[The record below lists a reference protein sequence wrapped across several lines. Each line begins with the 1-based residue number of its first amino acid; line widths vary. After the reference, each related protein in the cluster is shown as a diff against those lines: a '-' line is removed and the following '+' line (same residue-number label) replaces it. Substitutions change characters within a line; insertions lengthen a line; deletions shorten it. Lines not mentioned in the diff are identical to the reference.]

1 MIDEAIPERVG
12 IKRPVVHVWGPFG
25 MQLECKLAHFWR
37 KITAL
42 QFVVSPSVRGSGWSR
57 NRTGDTRFFRPLLY
71 QLSYPALPAD
81 SENVRATGR
90 ETPDFG
96 DRDPSARHVH

>member
-12 IKRPVVHVWGPFG
+12 IERPVAQRLGPFG
-25 MQLECKLAHFWR
+25 LQLECKLAHFWR
-37 KITAL
+37 KFTAL
-42 QFVVSPSVRGSGWSR
+42 EFVVSPSVRGGGWSR

-81 SENVRATGR
+81 SENFPAAG
-90 ETPDFG
+90 E
-96 DRDPSARHVH
+96 ARFW